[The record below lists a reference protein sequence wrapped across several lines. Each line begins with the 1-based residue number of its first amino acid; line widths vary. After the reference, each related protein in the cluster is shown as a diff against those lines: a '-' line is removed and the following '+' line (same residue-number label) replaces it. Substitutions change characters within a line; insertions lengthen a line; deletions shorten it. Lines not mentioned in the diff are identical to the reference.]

1 MLQKGVTMKD
11 KLKEYLPLVLLIGS
25 AMLAFVGF
33 VMLLETVF

>member
-1 MLQKGVTMKD
+1 MRD

-33 VMLLETVF
+33 VMLLEAVF